1 MRSLREDERDE
12 FECVK
17 YLIKY
22 VITKPNIP
30 AFKVLE
36 AMKELET
43 IGEKY
48 VVSGIVT
55 EEELSELID
64 LEDFKELIEKFMS
77 ILITYSNGKGKE
89 I

>member
-12 FECVK
+12 IECVK
-17 YLIKY
+17 HLIKY
-22 VITKPNIP
+22 VITKPNVP
-30 AFKVLE
+30 AFKVWE

-55 EEELSELID
+55 EEELNELID

-77 ILITYSNGKGKE
+77 LLINFLKEKGISE
-89 I
+89 